1 MMLLKFRQRVA
12 EIMYDILYAVLYFI
26 IAVCTPLIYLG
37 VVLYVI
43 IGTLVE
49 STKNYYR
56 ENRKLQSNN

>member
-1 MMLLKFRQRVA
+1 
-12 EIMYDILYAVLYFI
+12 MYDILYAVLYFI

-56 ENRKLQSNN
+56 ENRKRQSNN